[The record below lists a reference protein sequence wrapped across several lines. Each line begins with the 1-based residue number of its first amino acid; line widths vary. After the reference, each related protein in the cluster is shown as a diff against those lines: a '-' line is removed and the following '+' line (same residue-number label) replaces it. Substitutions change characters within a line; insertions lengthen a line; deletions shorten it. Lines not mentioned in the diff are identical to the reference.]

1 MSKRVKVI
9 PKELKKPD
17 KFREAIAT
25 AITVASDNYKKI
37 LIALAM
43 IVIIVVGIFA
53 VTSML
58 ERNKFQVNSEFNG
71 AMKSYSDG
79 NKEEALRKF
88 IAVKEEYPQAD
99 ISKIALYYAATIN
112 YETGKYDE
120 AIKLF
125 NEFLSSDAEDQTLR
139 DSAYLNIGLA
149 NFNKGDWQKA
159 IDNLSKLDTEGSP
172 YKRQAKLHIGL
183 SLEKM
188 GKFGEAEKIYGELL
202 NETPGNDMGF

>member
-1 MSKRVKVI
+1 MSKRVKFT

-25 AITVASDNYKKI
+25 AITVASENYKKI
-37 LIALAM
+37 LLALAAV
-43 IVIIVVGIFA
+43 VIIVAGIFA
-53 VTSML
+53 VSSML
-58 ERNKFQVNSEFNG
+58 EKNKFQANSKFND

-79 NKEEALRKF
+79 KNGEALKKF
-88 IAVKEEYPQAD
+88 LTVKEEYPRAD
-99 ISKIALYYAATIN
+99 ISTIALYYAATIN
-112 YETGKYDE
+112 YETAKYDE

-125 NEFLSSDAEDQTLR
+125 NEFLSSDVEDQMLR

-149 NFNKGDWQKA
+149 NFNKGDLQKA

-188 GKFGEAEKIYGELL
+188 GKYSEAEKTYKELL
-202 NETPGNDMGF
+202 NETSGNNMGF